1 MKNIHTFESF
11 LSENLY
17 AGAEHRQAVK
27 GMLAG
32 KKDPALNKGVD
43 ITIEMDDED
52 GEFSAGD
59 YRVDNLTRGS
69 VVLSGM
75 GKTRLEVSF
84 KSLAA
89 VGYTI
94 NESTVNEGVSV
105 EAAKIHAMTGC
116 GQDAAQDFIDENK
129 IDPEKLLM
137 YLDSSSTAKYDVRDY
152 INRTNGTVGAND
164 RLRKAFIKKMQ

>member
-11 LSENLY
+11 LSENL
-17 AGAEHRQAVK
+17 
-27 GMLAG
+27 
-32 KKDPALNKGVD
+32 
-43 ITIEMDDED
+43 
-52 GEFSAGD
+52 
-59 YRVDNLTRGS
+59 
-69 VVLSGM
+69 
-75 GKTRLEVSF
+75 
-84 KSLAA
+84 
-89 VGYTI
+89 